1 MTQIT
6 TKGSARPWVGVC
18 MGLAASSGEGA
29 STDCLKSNAAEAPSR
44 GEGRALPG
52 QAGRGVL

>member
-18 MGLAASSGEGA
+18 KGLVERFGEGA
-29 STDCLKSNAAEAPSR
+29 STNCLKLNVVKAPSR

-52 QAGRGVL
+52 RAGRGVL